1 MIVDTGPLV
10 AAANRKD
17 PDHEAC
23 SALFAHAQGTL
34 IVPAMVV
41 AEATFMIE
49 AAGGPGAEARFL
61 RSLQSRR
68 YRVEAPTEEDLGRC
82 AELVDTYADLSLG
95 GTDAS
100 VIALAERLNETI
112 IATLDHRDF
121 RAVRPRHAVAFTLLP

>member
-23 SALFAHAQGTL
+23 RDLLASSSGTL
-34 IVPAMVV
+34 IVPALVV

-49 AAGGPGAEARFL
+49 RAGGSAAEARFL

-68 YRVEAPTEEDLGRC
+68 YKIEPPTDSDLGRC
-82 AELVDTYADLSLG
+82 AELVEKYSDLPLG

-100 VIALAERLNETI
+100 VAALAERLNETT
-112 IATLDHRDF
+112 IATLDHRHF
-121 RAVRPRHAVAFTLLP
+121 TVVRPKHTSAFTLLP